1 MQYRPCCFAKNNLPE
16 LVRNRASNASSS
28 TINKFNKQKRSIS
41 RKGAVRAGKGFTLL
55 ISNEDLNDITRIV
68 KSLEDTGD

>member
-1 MQYRPCCFAKNNLPE
+1 MPE

-28 TINKFNKQKRSIS
+28 TINKFKRRIS